1 MTHPHPHPRVAL
13 VLGSGGVRSVAAV
26 AIAEEL
32 ARAGLG
38 PDLVVGCSSGAL
50 FGATIAAQ
58 MPAQEAL
65 ARARTLWSSEL
76 TGRRRWRAYAQMMAP
91 RLLGF
96 PRDFSLR
103 DDRLIAQRLA
113 QAFGTRRI
121 EQLPV
126 PLRVAVTEAAS
137 GAPTLLDEGPLVDAL
152 RASMAVP
159 FLFPSVELGGRRL
172 VDGVISDPLPIG
184 AALDAQVI
192 VTLGFRGSMPRRVD
206 RASRL
211 LAQVSTALTNNLQ
224 QARLAAAQAAGQR
237 IVGLELVLQRP
248 VGLWETEALR
258 DCFEAGRQAARR
270 ALPQIRAELARASHA
285 EPRPTRTR
293 H

>member
-1 MTHPHPHPRVAL
+1 MTRPRIAL

-26 AIAEEL
+26 AIADVL
-32 ARAGLG
+32 TRAGLR
-38 PDLVVGCSSGAL
+38 PDVVVGCSSGAL

-58 MPAQEAL
+58 MPAEEAL
-65 ARARTLWSSEL
+65 ARARTLWSPEL
-76 TGRRRWRAYAQMMAP
+76 TGQRRWRAYAQLVAP

-96 PRDFSLR
+96 PRDFALR
-103 DDRLIAQRLA
+103 DDRLIARRLA
-113 QAFGTRRI
+113 QAFGERRI
-121 EQLPV
+121 EQLPLA
-126 PLRVAVTEAAS
+126 LRVAVTEAAS
-137 GAPTLLDEGPLVDAL
+137 GASTVLAEGPLVDAL

-184 AALDAQVI
+184 AAADAQLV

-224 QARLAAAQAAGQR
+224 QARLEAARAAGQP
-237 IVGLELVLQRP
+237 IVALELPLARH
-248 VGLWETEALR
+248 VGLWETAALPE
-258 DCFEAGRQAARR
+258 CYEAGLQAARR
-270 ALPQIRAELARASHA
+270 ALPQIQALLERSPHA
-285 EPRPTRTR
+285 EPPPIRTR